1 MVKVQKQDT
10 QSRAIVSILLRY
22 SSILIIALIFFYS
35 EFFYKL
41 LLLPTIYSVKF
52 FLGFFYNVSVS
63 GNIILVNSS
72 AIEIIPAC
80 VAVSAYLL
88 LLILNMTT
96 PMVWKKRAYSLTF
109 SILSLLIVNIL
120 RISLLSLLWINNY
133 VYYDIIHKL
142 FWYVLSI
149 LFVIGIWFASAFL
162 FKINNI
168 PAYGDLK
175 FMISQIRKKY
185 KH

>member
-1 MVKVQKQDT
+1 MVKTQKQDT

-22 SSILIIALIFFYS
+22 SSILIIALVFFYS

-41 LLLPTIYSVKF
+41 FLFPTIYSIKSL
-52 FLGFFYNVSVS
+52 LGFFYNVNVS

-96 PMVWKKRAYSLTF
+96 PMDWKKRAYSLAF

-133 VYYDIIHKL
+133 AYYDIIHKL

-149 LFVIGIWFASAFL
+149 LFVIGIWFASTFL
-162 FKINNI
+162 FKIKSI

-175 FMISQIRKKY
+175 FMISLIRKKY